1 MKKNL
6 LSMLKHLLVC
16 WVVSFVFIYLLVFV
30 GGWRLVET
38 GNMIAIEIAV
48 AILVGFIVWF
58 VFEITKAYEKKILEL
73 ESRIQAL
80 ENALHEKFDD

>member
-1 MKKNL
+1 
-6 LSMLKHLLVC
+6 MLKHLLVC
-16 WVVSFVFIYLLVFV
+16 WVVSFIFIYLLVFV

-38 GNMIAIEIAV
+38 GNIIAIEIAI
-48 AILVGFIVWF
+48 ATLVGFIVWF

-73 ESRIQAL
+73 ESRIQAF